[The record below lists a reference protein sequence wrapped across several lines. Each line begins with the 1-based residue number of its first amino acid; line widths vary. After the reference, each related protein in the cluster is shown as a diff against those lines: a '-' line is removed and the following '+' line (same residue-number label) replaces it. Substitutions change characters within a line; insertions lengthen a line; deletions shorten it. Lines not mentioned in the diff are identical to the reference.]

1 MPIPPF
7 EKLNQ
12 PLDAPRSAQRFNVSY
27 TEPGGPPRMTPPLSR
42 PPQTQEPTK
51 TSYVTPPY
59 DRPAVWRRI
68 IAESG
73 NPALASKSDL
83 DRLRV
88 MQTECNNLGAALMDP
103 QAVQSKLASGWFAAA
118 LKGERPDPLTYPP
131 SLADLNARHLMM
143 ANAVQEHSNRCSA
156 EALPIVEEVFA
167 ALVLLTRKAIVK
179 EEKAEERA
187 VKDAQERGSEYVPS
201 VWLRHLQNTEWHI
214 GQHLELCR
222 KTGEYRPGVS
232 AMLGGVL
239 DL

>member
-27 TEPGGPPRMTPPLSR
+27 TEPGGPPRMTLPLSR
-42 PPQTQEPTK
+42 PPQTQEPSK
-51 TSYVTPPY
+51 PSYATPPY

-68 IAESG
+68 VAESG

-118 LKGERPDPLTYPP
+118 LKGERPDPLSFPP
-131 SLADLNARHLMM
+131 SLADLNARHSMM
-143 ANAVQEHSNRCSA
+143 CSNVQEHNSRCAA
-156 EALPIVEEVFA
+156 EALPIIEGIFKKLV
-167 ALVLLTRKAIVK
+167 ALVPAAIRAEEHK
-179 EEKAEERA
+179 EEQA
-187 VKDAQERGSEYVPS
+187 VKHAKDRGSEYVPS